1 MINPL
6 GPRRICVEAAAVF
19 LGALSILLTLAPSA
33 PFTKELGVCESGAV
47 RDVLAGNLV
56 LPYFIPGPMVHVP
69 PLYWWSAAIAV
80 RMLGWT
86 ELALRLPALI
96 PAALTCAILYGWM
109 LSRLNRE
116 AAFWSAAALLL
127 CHFFLDTAR
136 QPRMDSMLAFFVTAA
151 AIALE
156 RGIASRSAA
165 WMGVAA
171 LAIGMGCL
179 TKGILG
185 IALPGVV
192 VGFYLL
198 SRRRWVE
205 LFRADLIITFATGL
219 AIGLTW
225 YVAGYEIAGAKFLRW
240 QIGMNLVSR
249 FVPAQAGGAD
259 YCVHPI
265 WYFGPQIVAGFI
277 PWSLFL
283 PALAVAIWPRSGR
296 TIPEPIAYALC
307 WFGGIFLLFS
317 ASRGKCPVYILPA
330 FPPLAALV
338 GWLIALICVE
348 APTRPWT
355 TRLFTAASLTIAL
368 CALILATAGAAIL
381 MRGLP
386 DHLPI
391 VLHPTDQRYL
401 AIFGEL
407 AAAHHYGVLNWI
419 VITLIGLLVIIRG
432 SVRRLPEQTPFGI
445 LLIALAGSRF
455 WFGVMTPA
463 LAERETLAPF
473 AREIM
478 DLVPAG
484 ATIGH
489 IGIEDC
495 DLYFYSPRPIT
506 PVFHFHCG
514 AAGTFP
520 PYLVIRRNRFDA
532 LPAAD
537 RACLTPILTSDPV
550 DSNGPRLLVEQKP

>member
-1 MINPL
+1 MTFRP
-6 GPRRICVEAAAVF
+6 GPQRICVEAAAVF
-19 LGALSILLTLAPSA
+19 LGALSILLSLAPAA

-47 RDVLAGNLV
+47 RDVLAGNLI
-56 LPYFIPGPMVHVP
+56 LPHFIPGPMVHVP
-69 PLYWWSAAIAV
+69 PLYWWSAAVAV
-80 RMLGWT
+80 RLLGWS

-116 AAFWSAAALLL
+116 AAFWAAAALLL
-127 CHFFLDTAR
+127 CHFFLDAAR
-136 QPRMDSMLAFFVTAA
+136 QPRMDSMLALFVTAA

-156 RGIASRSAA
+156 RGLATRRAA
-165 WMGVAA
+165 WMGAA
-171 LAIGMGCL
+171 AVAIGLGCL

-185 IALPGVV
+185 IALPGIV

-198 SRRRWVE
+198 TRRRWAE
-205 LFRADLIITFATGL
+205 LFRADVVIAFAAGL
-219 AIGLTW
+219 AIGLAW
-225 YVAGYEIAGAKFLRW
+225 YIAGYEIAGAKFLRW

-265 WYFGPQIVAGFI
+265 WYFGPQIVGGFL
-277 PWSLFL
+277 PWSLFI
-283 PALAVAIWPRSGR
+283 PALGVAIWPRRGPM
-296 TIPEPIAYALC
+296 IPESMAYALC
-307 WFGGIFLLFS
+307 WFGGVFVLFS
-317 ASRGKCPVYILPA
+317 VSRGKCPVYILPA
-330 FPPLAALV
+330 FPPLAALL
-338 GWLIALICVE
+338 GWLIALVCAE
-348 APTRPWT
+348 APTRLST
-355 TRLFTAASLTIAL
+355 ARLFTAASLAIAL
-368 CALILATAGAAIL
+368 CALILATAGGAIL
-381 MRGLP
+381 IRGVP
-386 DHLPI
+386 DPLPI

-401 AIFGEL
+401 AIFSEL
-407 AAAHHYGVLNWI
+407 AATHHYGVLNWI
-419 VITLIGLLVIIRG
+419 VITLLGVLVSVRG
-432 SVRRLPEQTPFGI
+432 VARRLPDQTAFGV

-463 LAERETLAPF
+463 LAESETLAPF

-478 DLVPAG
+478 DLVPAS

-506 PVFHFHCG
+506 PVFRFHCA
-514 AAGTFP
+514 AAGAFP
-520 PYLVIRRNRFDA
+520 PYLVIRRNRFEA

-537 RACLTPILTSDPV
+537 RTCLTAILTSDPV
-550 DSNGPRLLVEQKP
+550 DSHGPRLLVEQKP